1 MVGYVHS
8 NGKYKKFYEKYRCR
22 TCNRYWHKDE
32 IHDKIIDLFNRYEM
46 SGDTQTKIISALDTV
61 WIKDR
66 ENRASEVKSL
76 LSAISSLD
84 QDIEQKV

>member
-1 MVGYVHS
+1 
-8 NGKYKKFYEKYRCR
+8 
-22 TCNRYWHKDE
+22 
-32 IHDKIIDLFNRYEM
+32 M